1 VTVWLPTPIGQALSD
16 EDLSKTSLIA
26 AIERHVNVRIKTME
40 QVADAVLAP
49 RQVAE
54 LLQLRPRSPLLM
66 FERTYYAD
74 NGEPVEHAV
83 TYQAGRRYPYR
94 VLLARAERRS

>member
-1 VTVWLPTPIGQALSD
+1 MWVPGPIGLALSD

-26 AIERHVNVRIKTME
+26 AIERQSDVRIKTLE

-54 LLQLRPRSPLLM
+54 LL
-66 FERTYYAD
+66 
-74 NGEPVEHAV
+74 
-83 TYQAGRRYPYR
+83 
-94 VLLARAERRS
+94 